1 MNNEVLLLLFN
12 ERAHQ
17 RLQVALESDTAQ
29 GTELKL
35 VVDQEVHVNRFRC
48 MVNILQPWNHF
59 PETLVKGVSCAYEQG
74 ELTDKSRMDS
84 LRWMGKV
91 FLCGA
96 KVYWRNPARM

>member
-48 MVNILQPWNHF
+48 MVNILQP
-59 PETLVKGVSCAYEQG
+59 
-74 ELTDKSRMDS
+74 
-84 LRWMGKV
+84 
-91 FLCGA
+91 
-96 KVYWRNPARM
+96 